1 QMPDES
7 GAARAACAAL
17 LRQPDPPTAFACV
30 SDTIA
35 LGAWTE
41 LTARGLVPGRD
52 AGVTGFDD
60 TAAAEVVG
68 LTSVAQPMAAVADA
82 CLDALDTLLPGPR
95 TTGPS
100 TTGPQATTP
109 RTPPPPGRTTK
120 AARRRVLLEPRLVVR
135 DSA

>member
-1 QMPDES
+1 MPDES

-52 AGVTGFDD
+52 TGVTGFDD

-68 LTSVAQPMAAVADA
+68 LTSVAQPLTAVADA
-82 CLDALDTLLPGPR
+82 CLDALLT
-95 TTGPS
+95 
-100 TTGPQATTP
+100 AP
-109 RTPPPPGRTTK
+109 RTPPPPGRTAK

-135 DSA
+135 DSS

>member
-1 QMPDES
+1 M
-7 GAARAACAAL
+7 G
-17 LRQPDPPTAFACV
+17 QPDPPTAFACV

-41 LTARGLVPGRD
+41 LTARGLTPGRD

-68 LTSVAQPMAAVADA
+68 LTSVAQPLAAVADA
-82 CLDALDTLLPGPR
+82 CLDALDALL
-95 TTGPS
+95 T
-100 TTGPQATTP
+100 AP
-109 RTPPPPGRTTK
+109 RTPPPPGRTAK

-135 DSA
+135 DSS